1 MKLCVSREGCAKE
14 MGQAEAGPEA
24 QHKCFKLVVAMSSF
38 SFCGPLLKTR
48 GVLQS
53 QGPMHPWVSGRQSCQ
68 RGDSEESTASGFPRG
83 RRCQS

>member
-1 MKLCVSREGCAKE
+1 MLRRWGRLRLDQKLSTR
-14 MGQAEAGPEA
+14 
-24 QHKCFKLVVAMSSF
+24 FKLVVAMSSF

-48 GVLQS
+48 GALQS

-68 RGDSEESTASGFPRG
+68 WGDSEEPTASGFPRG